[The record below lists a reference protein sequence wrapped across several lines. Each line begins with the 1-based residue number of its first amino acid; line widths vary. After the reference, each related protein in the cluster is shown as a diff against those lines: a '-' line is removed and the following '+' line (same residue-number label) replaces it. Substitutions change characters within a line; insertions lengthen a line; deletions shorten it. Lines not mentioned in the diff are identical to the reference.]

1 MRPILFELSAA
12 SGLAESLA
20 AAIACE
26 LGLVSRRQFPDGE
39 SYLRFETP
47 VCGRDVLL
55 LCTLDRPDS
64 KIMPLLFAAAA
75 AREQGARS
83 VGLVAPYLAYMRQD
97 KAFYPGEAVT
107 SVAFARLLS
116 ERLDWLVTLD
126 PHLHRYPALSA
137 IYSVQA
143 IAATA
148 TDALGEWLRDNVE
161 RPVIIGPDEES
172 GQWVERIA
180 RLAHADSAVLR
191 KVRSGDYSVSIDGTA
206 LDRLAG
212 GTPVIVDDI
221 ASSARTLIET
231 VGLLR
236 EHGQQTP
243 ICAIVHPIFAGDSYQ
258 RLLDAGAAR
267 VVSTNAVAHES
278 NAIDIAAPLA
288 EAALTLLETVG
299 GTASVPK
306 TSSRAPSPVTSGG

>member
-1 MRPILFELSAA
+1 MSPLLFELSAA
-12 SGLAESLA
+12 AGLAQSLA
-20 AAIACE
+20 EWVGCDIGE
-26 LGLVSRRQFPDGE
+26 LSRRQFPDGE

-47 VCGRDVLL
+47 VSGRHVLL
-55 LCTLDRPDS
+55 LCTLDRPDT
-64 KIMPLLFAAAA
+64 KIVPLLFAAAA

-83 VGLVAPYLAYMRQD
+83 IGLVAPYLAYMRQD
-97 KAFYPGEAVT
+97 KAFHAGEAVT
-107 SVAFARLLS
+107 SVTFARLLS
-116 ERLDWLVTLD
+116 ERVDWLVTLD

-137 IYSVQA
+137 IYSVPA
-143 IAATA
+143 VAATA
-148 TDALGEWLRDNVE
+148 TAAMGEWLRDNVE

-180 RLAHADSAVLR
+180 VLAQARSTVLR

-231 VGLLR
+231 VRLLR
-236 EHGQQTP
+236 EHGQQP
-243 ICAIVHPIFAGDSYQ
+243 PVCAVVHPVFAGDSYQ

-278 NAIDIAAPLA
+278 NAIDISAPLA
-288 EAALTLLETVG
+288 EAARSIFATIEGT
-299 GTASVPK
+299 GTAPQL
-306 TSSRAPSPVTSGG
+306 SSSDPSHTASGG